1 MEIVRRIFKS
11 EEKEPKLKPI
21 DISGLPK
28 ERVLKALFD
37 FAQQTDPTDLLYRD
51 ATLSMMGAVHEV
63 SRRKGLGIY
72 EDKFGEIKG
81 RQLDVDLSDTTFDPT
96 TYNTINGEY

>member
-37 FAQQTDPTDLLYRD
+37 FAQPPDPADDLYRD
-51 ATLSMMGAVHEV
+51 ATLSMMDAVHEV

-72 EDKFGEIKG
+72 ENKFGEING
-81 RQLDVDLSDTTFDPT
+81 RQLAIDLNGTIFDPIA
-96 TYNTINGEY
+96 YNAINGEY